1 VRNDFQPHPQCQ
13 RGVEMTDIEL
23 TDTELDLTIPVEE
36 VEVQVSVPLDGL
48 KPDGVIVTVSVEF

>member
-1 VRNDFQPHPQCQ
+1 
-13 RGVEMTDIEL
+13 MTDIEL

-48 KPDGVIVTVSVEF
+48 KPDGVIVTVNVEF

>member
-1 VRNDFQPHPQCQ
+1 ME
-13 RGVEMTDIEL
+13 GVEMNDIEL

>member
-1 VRNDFQPHPQCQ
+1 ME
-13 RGVEMTDIEL
+13 GVEMTDIEL

-48 KPDGVIVTVSVEF
+48 KPDGIVVSVSVEF